1 MKDVGSSGVAQ
12 EFECSGHTTA
22 IKTVFTLK
30 DFWAVS
36 FQDGET
42 HRYDKKF
49 QKIGSGCGDSL
60 VKAVGHAL
68 LRCRHPISK
77 RLICKDIL
85 THPALDIEIEVPFRH
100 KTCFGFH
107 GKTHN
112 HKMIHNLWNVQ
123 CPLMDRQRSHI
134 PEP

>member
-1 MKDVGSSGVAQ
+1 MWAPVASLRSSSVLVTQLQSKPFSHSKISGPFLFKTERHTGV
-12 EFECSGHTTA
+12 
-22 IKTVFTLK
+22 I
-30 DFWAVS
+30 
-36 FQDGET
+36 
-42 HRYDKKF
+42 KF
-49 QKIGSGCGDSL
+49 QFGSGCGDSL

-68 LRCRHPISK
+68 LRSRHPISK
-77 RLICKDIL
+77 RLICQDSL

-107 GKTHN
+107 GKTH
-112 HKMIHNLWNVQ
+112 KMIHNLWNVQ